1 MTGTHDEEDLQFRCV
16 RHPSGLSML
25 VPIEKVIPTPAQPHT
40 RHDAKTTCRYASKRC
55 SAPRTTK
62 RNGELHSFCEWH
74 RAKANQNQRR
84 LESKKKLQRD
94 ACSSLSTASS
104 PSSSQA
110 SSPAAAV
117 TKGAR
122 RFSPYDFKTTPTAR
136 TLTQKLQRSPQ
147 DDYDDIQ
154 YPLLSALDP
163 FEPIGIHDHSAWAAV
178 HMPYRTDGETVN
190 TPVYHQQPQYH
201 QYVPHTHTTA
211 HLAPYQPLP
220 LEWELV
226 GDLVGTSVAFAS
238 TLQL

>member
-1 MTGTHDEEDLQFRCV
+1 MTETHGEEDLQFRCV

-25 VPIEKVIPTPAQPHT
+25 VPIEKVIPVPAQLHT
-40 RHDAKTTCRYASKRC
+40 RHDAKTACRYASKRC

-74 RAKANQNQRR
+74 RNKANQNQRR
-84 LESKKKLQRD
+84 LESKKKLQRESSS
-94 ACSSLSTASS
+94 SSLAASS
-104 PSSSQA
+104 PSSSKA
-110 SSPAAAV
+110 SSPAPAATV

-122 RFSPYDFKTTPTAR
+122 RFSPYDLKTTPTAR

-154 YPLLSALDP
+154 YPPPPTLDP
-163 FEPIGIHDHSAWAAV
+163 FEPIGVHDHNAWAAV
-178 HMPYRTDGETVN
+178 HMPYRFVGETIN

-201 QYVPHTHTTA
+201 QQYAPHTHTTA
-211 HLAPYQPLP
+211 HLP

-226 GDLVGTSVAFAS
+226 GDLVGTSVTFAS
-238 TLQL
+238 ILQL